1 LGAESYLPGAT
12 TIGLKCKD
20 GVILASEKRVS
31 YGFTLVSKAGKKV
44 FKINNRLGLACAGMI
59 ADMQAITRTLAAEVN
74 LYELENERIMPIKS
88 AAKLLSVILFNRR
101 YMPYLTETLIGGIDA
116 EGPHLFVLD
125 PIGSLIEDDYAVL
138 GTGAKIAIG
147 IIETEYRK
155 GLAVKEGREL
165 AIKAIKAAISRD
177 AVSGDGIDILCITN
191 EGAAEESI
199 PLISPI

>member
-1 LGAESYLPGAT
+1 MATESYLPGAT
-12 TIGLKCKD
+12 TIGLRCKD

-59 ADMQAITRTLAAEVN
+59 ADMQAIARTLAAEVN
-74 LYELENERIMPIKS
+74 LYELENGRIMPIKS

-101 YMPYLTETLIGGIDA
+101 YTPYLTETLIGGIDN

-147 IIETEYRK
+147 IIETSYK
-155 GLAVKEGREL
+155 KDVSVKEGKDL
-165 AIKAIKAAISRD
+165 AIRAIKAATSRD
-177 AVSGDGIDILCITN
+177 AISGDGIDVLSITN
-191 EGAAEESI
+191 QGAEEETI
-199 PLISPI
+199 PLAPSI